1 MLKLFSGVSA
11 LVLASI
17 AGLSVAEA
25 ETRTITFL
33 FTDDDQGYVQ
43 RMSEL
48 SKEFEAANPG
58 VKINSGREDQLRVFR
73 L

>member
-33 FTDDDQGYVQ
+33 YG
-43 RMSEL
+43 
-48 SKEFEAANPG
+48 
-58 VKINSGREDQLRVFR
+58 
-73 L
+73 